1 MSNIQ
6 RRRDDAVNVVPPRPV
21 PGYRVVQ
28 EVDQLSRADQRL
40 DRYRESGH
48 QLALRDLR
56 REFEERQAEVVVQAS
71 LAVELLK
78 ARRRFNYEAKQE
90 LLRAR
95 KESQILA
102 GDDLELTAK
111 FSLLDDDMFQAARL
125 LGLDL
130 DD

>member
-6 RRRDDAVNVVPPRPV
+6 RRQGDAVNVVPPRPV

-78 ARRRFNYEAKQE
+78 ARRRYNYEAKQE

-102 GDDLELTAK
+102 GDDL
-111 FSLLDDDMFQAARL
+111 
-125 LGLDL
+125 
-130 DD
+130 